1 MYAQPLHKGRGG
13 WTWYTGSAGWM
24 YQLLTQHFVGFT
36 KVGDTLKFKP
46 VMPKEWKEVK
56 VEYRFLDTNYHINL
70 SQTGKNSIIVDG
82 KKVEQIELINP
93 GGEIQV
99 EVEF

>member
-1 MYAQPLHKGRGG
+1 MNYFQ
-13 WTWYTGSAGWM
+13 
-24 YQLLTQHFVGFT
+24 
-36 KVGDTLKFKP
+36 
-46 VMPKEWKEVK
+46 KEVK

-99 EVEF
+99 EVDF